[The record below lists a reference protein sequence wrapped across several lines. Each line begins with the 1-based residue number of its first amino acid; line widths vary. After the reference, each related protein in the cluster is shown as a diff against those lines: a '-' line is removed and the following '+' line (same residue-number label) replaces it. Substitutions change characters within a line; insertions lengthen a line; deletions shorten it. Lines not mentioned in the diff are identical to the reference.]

1 MQFRKSIFEMRDSF
15 LPRGVVAQLCKLLY
29 RGFETRWASANPA
42 GSPPLCRLQIGD
54 TAACKAALP
63 VRRHRT
69 HEIAWLLV
77 FVLFS
82 CGVALGQSDALK
94 PIPGLSV
101 RYSGSQGVSD
111 VTTAPN
117 VWLYVPSGQ
126 PPTPFLPEGKF
137 TAVWT
142 GYISA
147 DLRGDFSFQ
156 AELNGTLKLEING
169 ETALDATGTNSTSGL
184 GKSIRLNKGTNA
196 FVATFTSP
204 AQGDAFVRLE
214 WKPKDSLP
222 YTIPMAI
229 LTHLPASGEEAG
241 KKLRLGRELFVE
253 HHCAKCHLGPD
264 VGMPELGMDAP
275 NFEEIGA
282 RRNPE
287 WMAQWIEDPKKLR
300 ASAHMPRIFS
310 GDSAAENS
318 AAIAAYLGSLK
329 PGSSSS
335 LGKPPDPSE
344 AESGKNLFATLHCA
358 ACHDT
363 PGTSEVDVTKVS
375 LKQVSGKFASGS
387 LVEFLKQPDL
397 HYAWIRMPR
406 FVLSDDQRD
415 QLAAYLL
422 STSEKAANAP
432 VLAPANADSI
442 TRGQLLVQTAG
453 CLNCHASK
461 LENQFSAGALAKIAD
476 WKSGCMA
483 EKPVANS
490 KAPQFDFTVGER
502 DALHTF
508 ADSDRSSLGR
518 HVPVEFA
525 ERQSR
530 GLNCIECHGKI
541 EGVPAFEIL
550 GGKLKPEWS
559 ARFLAGEISDKPR
572 PWLESQMPSLGKR
585 AQFLAEGLSMQ
596 HGFPPKT
603 PVEKPIDPDAA
614 EVGRKL
620 VSVPPL
626 GFSCV
631 SCHSAGN
638 VGATQVFEAPGIN
651 LASSGERLQPS
662 FFKRWLRNPAL
673 IDPTSKMPVYF
684 DEEGNSPLTDVYEG
698 SGDKQ
703 IGAFWQY
710 LRLGDKMPAPNTQ

>member
-1 MQFRKSIFEMRDSF
+1 MLSD
-15 LPRGVVAQLCKLLY
+15 L
-29 RGFETRWASANPA
+29 TRWESATAPWRH
-42 GSPPLCRLQIGD
+42 LLRRLQIGD
-54 TAACKAALP
+54 TAACKAALRLRP
-63 VRRHRT
+63 YPA
-69 HEIAWLLV
+69 HEIPWLLL
-77 FVLFS
+77 FALFS
-82 CGVALGQSDALK
+82 CGVAFGQSDALK
-94 PIPGLSV
+94 PVPGLSV
-101 RYSGSQGVSD
+101 RYFNSGGVTD

-117 VWLYVPSGQ
+117 VWLYVPSEQ
-126 PPTPFLPEGKF
+126 PPTPFLPGGKF

-147 DLRGDFSFQ
+147 DLRGDFSFE

-169 ETALDATGTNSTSGL
+169 ETALDATGTNSTSAL

-204 AQGDAFVRLE
+204 AQGDAFVRLQ
-214 WKPKDSLP
+214 WKPKDNLP
-222 YTIPMAI
+222 YPIPMAI
-229 LTHLPASGEEAG
+229 LTHLPASGEETG

-253 HHCAKCHLGPD
+253 HRCAKCHLGPD
-264 VGMPELGMDAP
+264 SGMPELAMDAP
-275 NFEEIGA
+275 TFEEIGA

-310 GDSAAENS
+310 GESARENS

-329 PGSSSS
+329 TGASSS
-335 LGKPPDPSE
+335 LGKSPDPSE
-344 AESGKNLFATLHCA
+344 AESGKNLFATLHCT
-358 ACHDT
+358 ACHET
-363 PGTSEVDVTKVS
+363 PGSSEVDVAKVS
-375 LKQVSGKFASGS
+375 LKQVSAKFASGS

-406 FVLSDDQRD
+406 FVLSDDQRA
-415 QLAAYLL
+415 QLAAFLL
-422 STSEKAANAP
+422 STSEKPAAAP
-432 VLAPANADSI
+432 APANAE
-442 TRGQLLVQTAG
+442 TVARGQMLVQTAG
-453 CLNCHASK
+453 CLNCHSSK
-461 LENQFSAGALAKIAD
+461 LENQFSAAALAKLSD
-476 WKSGCMA
+476 WKSGCLA
-483 EKPVANS
+483 EKSVTTS
-490 KAPQFDFTVGER
+490 KAPQFGFAAGER
-502 DALHTF
+502 DALQSF
-508 ADSDRSSLGR
+508 AASDRSSLSR

-530 GLNCIECHGKI
+530 SLNCIECHGKL

-559 ARFLAGEISDKPR
+559 ARFIAGEISDKPR
-572 PWLESQMPSLGKR
+572 PWLESQMPAFGKR

-596 HGFPPKT
+596 QGFPPQT
-603 PVEKPIDPDAA
+603 PVEKPVDPDAA

-631 SCHSAGN
+631 SCHSAGS

-651 LASSGERLQPS
+651 LDSSGERLQPS
-662 FFKRWLRNPAL
+662 FFKRWLRNPPL

-698 SGDKQ
+698 NGDKQ
-703 IGAFWQY
+703 ISAVWQY
-710 LRLGDKMPAPNTQ
+710 LRLGDKMPAPTIQ